1 MLNGFNPHL
10 QEKLRQAEDAE
21 SEVQRLEALAAQA
34 PTLRAQ
40 VAKAQREDMRE
51 RTHSSA
57 MQEARRAI
65 QSANQK
71 QSQVPGMLETACKL
85 VFSLYSLL
93 KEIDGERKIAQDSMG
108 TVDRVEYEADLES
121 AEAEQREVGRDPKGL
136 EYVVASKHGQTR
148 IKRLLDELDPGFTY
162 LKNCDLEDPMRRDVA
177 NFILAH
183 VVSPSRTP
191 LSAPEGKPEAKSEA
205 REDAPQI
212 QIPIGAPVEEEA

>member
-21 SEVQRLEALAAQA
+21 SEVQRLEALASEA

-40 VAKAQREDMRE
+40 VARAQREELRD
-51 RTHSSA
+51 RTRSNA
-57 MQEARRAI
+57 VQEARRAI
-65 QSANQK
+65 QVATEK
-71 QSQVPGMLETACKL
+71 QNQVPGMLETACKL

-93 KEIDGERKIAQDSMG
+93 KDIDVERKIALDSMA

-148 IKRLLDELDPGFTY
+148 IKRLLEELDPNFSY

-191 LSAPEGKPEAKSEA
+191 LSAPESRSES

-212 QIPIGAPVEEEA
+212 QIPVGAPVEE